1 MEKFVGGCIAGGR
14 NDIHINV
21 NGDFEPCAFI
31 HYSDSSIYEKT
42 LLEAYKSPLFMA
54 YKAGQPFND
63 NMLRPC
69 PMLENPECLQEM
81 AKRSGAQS
89 TDLRSPENVENLCV
103 KCKPYAQNWTDTAN
117 KLWSHSCKCK
127 ENTK

>member
-21 NGDFEPCAFI
+21 NGDFEPYAFI
-31 HYSDSSIYEKT
+31 HHSVSSIYEKT
-42 LLEAYKSPLFMA
+42 LLEAYKSPLFIA

-69 PMLENPECLQEM
+69 PMLENPECLQGW
-81 AKRSGAQS
+81 RSVLAHYPPIYGHRKTWKTFA
-89 TDLRSPENVENLCV
+89 
-103 KCKPYAQNWTDTAN
+103 
-117 KLWSHSCKCK
+117 
-127 ENTK
+127 

>member
-42 LLEAYKSPLFMA
+42 LLE
-54 YKAGQPFND
+54 G
-63 NMLRPC
+63 
-69 PMLENPECLQEM
+69 
-81 AKRSGAQS
+81 
-89 TDLRSPENVENLCV
+89 V
-103 KCKPYAQNWTDTAN
+103 
-117 KLWSHSCKCK
+117 
-127 ENTK
+127 